1 MSKIIIAGGSGFI
14 GLALANHFRSKY
26 EVVILSRQR
35 MSSDSY
41 VRVVPWDARSL
52 GDWRQELEGAT
63 ALINL
68 TGKSVNC
75 RYNEANKQ
83 AIRQSRVLSTK
94 VLGEA
99 MSKCSQPP
107 PVWLQMSS
115 ATIYRHSEDRAM
127 DEDFGEIGSDF
138 SMDVCKEWEKTFW
151 DVAPATTRRVV
162 MRTSIVFGPQGG
174 ALLPMTR
181 LVLFGLGG
189 KQGNGKQIVSWIHE
203 ADVAGIV
210 DWIIHGTAT
219 GVYNV
224 TSPQPVR
231 NSVLMKKLR
240 TVLNFSFGIPAPERL
255 LRVGAAVIG
264 TETELIL
271 KSRWVIPKRLLQEGY
286 KFKFPTLDSTLKDIL
301 R

>member
-14 GLALANHFRSKY
+14 GLALANHFRSNY

-35 MSSDSY
+35 MISDSY

-52 GDWRQELEGAT
+52 GDWRQELEGAA

-83 AIRQSRVLSTK
+83 AIRESRVLSTK

-203 ADVAGIV
+203 ADVARIV